1 MTISLTDPSTSLW
14 AAVPFQ
20 FWSVVFFVL
29 GCIVGSFLNVC
40 IHRLP
45 LDESIVSPP
54 SHCPHCKYSIP
65 WYLNI
70 PLVTWVYLGG
80 KCRNCG
86 ARISARYFLVELLTG
101 VAFLSCWV
109 AFGHQS
115 AALTLIYCVVLGGLI
130 VATAI
135 DVEHLIIPDGIT
147 FGGAIA
153 GVVCSV
159 LLPRL
164 QGENTMLAGLGH
176 SLLGL
181 VVGGGVI
188 YAIVRGGKLAFGR
201 QRVTL
206 PAETKIVFGE
216 TAVHLPDKDVPFEE
230 LFYRKSDVIVLEA
243 KTVELADRCYRDVR
257 VRLGPEKLEIGE
269 DEFSSEETPHL
280 EVVCS
285 EIVLSREAM
294 GLGDAKLMAAIGA
307 FLGWQGVLFTLTV
320 STLVGSIYGIA
331 MILLRKQTWSGRL
344 YFGPFLALAAA
355 VWIFDG
361 PALVNSYQQL
371 MQRLLGR

>member
-65 WYLNI
+65 WYPNI

-153 GVVCSV
+153 GMVCSV

-201 QRVTL
+201 ERVTL

-269 DEFSSEETPHL
+269 DEFSSEETPD
-280 EVVCS
+280 
-285 EIVLSREAM
+285 R
-294 GLGDAKLMAAIGA
+294 K
-307 FLGWQGVLFTLTV
+307 
-320 STLVGSIYGIA
+320 ST
-331 MILLRKQTWSGRL
+331 RL
-344 YFGPFLALAAA
+344 
-355 VWIFDG
+355 
-361 PALVNSYQQL
+361 NSSH
-371 MQRLLGR
+371 